1 MIPSDKYESIMR
13 VLPILCVD
21 IIVKTE
27 SGKYILIKRKNR
39 PLSGR
44 WWVIGGRV
52 LKDETLEQA
61 AKRKV
66 KEETDLN
73 IKEIRPIGY
82 YEDTFVANPFGTRFR
97 QHSVSLV
104 FLAIVKE
111 NQDVKLDYQ
120 SLAWKEVLEGTPPA
134 VPGQT
139 FWLSATM
146 I

>member
-52 LKDETLEQA
+52 LKDEPLEQA

-66 KEETDLN
+66 KEETDLD

-120 SLAWKEVLEGTPPA
+120 SLAWKYSKVLPRRFQVKPFGCLQP
-134 VPGQT
+134 
-139 FWLSATM
+139 
-146 I
+146 